1 MPPMKRKAGPSN
13 NKAKRQRVFF
23 RKSLKKR
30 FTRAAKNAVIDG
42 ALGYV
47 TGGPAG
53 AIVGGVGGAAS
64 GFMKKVKGKKMNRV
78 STYVEGKFGKKYKKQ
93 DFKPAKKKMQ
103 TPDGKLTKLGM
114 CVKGLHMSE
123 EIRHTSE
130 TGGVGPETKIES
142 VRVGHTT
149 MPSRSTLYAVSRA
162 LVKLLFSRHQIKDF
176 TDDMYGPPYRY
187 NALDTIA
194 FTYYAD
200 WTTNVLFTKSY
211 VLPAQASYQFDEL
224 AQQIYGFF
232 NDELR
237 INGPV
242 ERTRLQELSYQPAS
256 TTSSFH
262 EPVIINLQRVSI
274 DMILESR
281 MKVQNR
287 TVTVATDNE
296 QDDVNNVP
304 LIGKIYHCKGNNLF
318 DRNNRKILTN
328 PTTSPASAASVDL
341 YLYEG
346 ITSNRTINVAL
357 LNGQYTTLGPDNST
371 KSKPAEPPHPYQFL
385 NCTSASKV
393 ELEPGAITESKI
405 SQKFKLPLKVLIN
418 ILTSDYATLQPNMT
432 FNPKKGLCRVMQ
444 LEKNIGS
451 LASDV
456 VVRTEVQWDCWVA
469 ATRKKDANYTNDIA
483 IQIDINT

>member
-1 MPPMKRKAGPSN
+1 MPPMKRKAGSSY
-13 NKAKRQRVFF
+13 NKAKRQRVEF
-23 RKSLKKR
+23 RKSVKKR
-30 FTRAAKNAVIDG
+30 FTRAAKKAVIDG
-42 ALGYV
+42 ALGYAS
-47 TGGPAG
+47 GGPAG
-53 AIVGGVGGAAS
+53 AAVGAVGGAVS
-64 GFMKKVKGKKMNRV
+64 GFTQKVKGKKKSRFT
-78 STYVEGKFGKKYKKQ
+78 TYLEGKFGKKYKKS
-93 DFKPAKKKMQ
+93 DFKTAQKKIQ

-130 TGGVGPETKIES
+130 TGGATPESKIES
-142 VRVGHTT
+142 LRVGHTT
-149 MPSRSTLYAVSRA
+149 MPSRPTLYAVSRA
-162 LVKLLFSRHQIKDF
+162 LTKLLFSRHQIKDF
-176 TDDMYGPPYRY
+176 TDNIYAPPYNY
-187 NALDTIA
+187 NALDTVA

-211 VLPAQASYQFDEL
+211 VLPAVSGYSFDQV
-224 AQQIYGFF
+224 AQQMYGFF

-237 INGPV
+237 TNGPV

-274 DMILESR
+274 DMLLESR

-287 TVTVATDNE
+287 TVTVQADNE

-304 LIGKIYHCKGNNLF
+304 LIGKLYHCKGNNLF

-328 PTTSPASAASVDL
+328 PTTSPTGAASVDL

-346 ITSNRTINVAL
+346 ITSNRTVNIAT
-357 LNGQYTTLGPDNST
+357 LNGQYTTDGSANST
-371 KSKPAEPPHPYQFL
+371 ISKPSEPPHPYQFL
-385 NCTSASKV
+385 NCKSATKV

-405 SQKFKLPLKVLIN
+405 SQKFKLPLKVLID
-418 ILTSDYATLQPNMT
+418 ILTSDYATLSPNMT

-456 VVRTEVQWDCWVA
+456 VVRTEVQWDCWCA
-469 ATRKKDANYTNDIA
+469 ATRKKDTMYTNDIA
-483 IQIDINT
+483 IQVDINT